1 MKNKLFFTA
10 LILTSA
16 IAFTGCK
23 KTNDVNNNASGEVVT
38 EEITIEEITTEE
50 VITEEAATEE
60 VTTEEDII
68 EEPETEKTEVLIEY
82 TNNEDN
88 IPKEMTDIVKNS
100 TEYDIGAYLYADIDY
115 DTEKELLAAYLDE
128 SVGQWKI
135 IRLESEDAEP

>member
-38 EEITIEEITTEE
+38 EEITTEEAVTEEITTG
-50 VITEEAATEE
+50 E

-68 EEPETEKTEVLIEY
+68 E
-82 TNNEDN
+82 
-88 IPKEMTDIVKNS
+88 
-100 TEYDIGAYLYADIDY
+100 
-115 DTEKELLAAYLDE
+115 
-128 SVGQWKI
+128 
-135 IRLESEDAEP
+135 